1 MTYYTRPEVSEK
13 LNTSTVTI
21 ANYIKEL
28 QESISEEE
36 YNEAF
41 NSRNQPND
49 KGIKLLEDLQKRKN
63 PNIRLFDE
71 IEEKEEEIASI
82 RADYELLINKLKED
96 YQSQIVELN
105 SDKAKLEEE
114 NKALSDDK
122 EKLND
127 KFIDLYKE
135 TNDKLTELI
144 HQSNTIAAT
153 LATANKK
160 IEELESKAIE
170 TKTYEPAANEE
181 EPKGFWARLFGR

>member
-41 NSRNQPND
+41 NDRNQPND

-71 IEEKEEEIASI
+71 IEEKEEEIAAI
-82 RADYELLINKLKED
+82 RADYEIEIQKIREE

-105 SDKAKLEEE
+105 SDKAKLIDQ
-114 NKALSDDK
+114 NKTLQEDK

-127 KFIDLYKE
+127 KFMDLYKE

-170 TKTYEPAANEE
+170 TKTYESAANEE

>member
-1 MTYYTRPEVSEK
+1 MTKYYTRTEVAEILSV
-13 LNTSTVTI
+13 STVTVG
-21 ANYIKEL
+21 NYIKEVSD
-28 QESISEEE
+28 EDKKK
-36 YNEAF
+36 YF
-41 NSRNQPND
+41 NDRNQPND
-49 KGIKLLEDLQKRKN
+49 EGLKLLEEIQREKN
-63 PNIRLFDE
+63 PNVKFLDE
-71 IEEKEEEIASI
+71 IIEKEEEIASI
-82 RADYELLINKLKED
+82 RADYEIEIKKLKEE

-114 NKALSDDK
+114 NKSLSDDK

>member
-1 MTYYTRPEVSEK
+1 MTYYTRPEVSDK